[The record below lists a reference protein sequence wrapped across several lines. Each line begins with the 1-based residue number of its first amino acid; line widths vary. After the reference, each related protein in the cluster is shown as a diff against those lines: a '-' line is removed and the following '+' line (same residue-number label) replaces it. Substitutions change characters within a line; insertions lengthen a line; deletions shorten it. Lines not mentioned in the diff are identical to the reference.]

1 MAVYSEEYKGYNI
14 EIDNDDDI
22 TSPRID
28 CDNLGTMVCFHRNY
42 NLGDKGHDYR
52 SGNYNSWDELQSAIV
67 KDHTPAVILPLYLYD
82 HSGITMNTTGFHC
95 PWDSGQV
102 GFIYV
107 SKAKVR
113 EEYSTKRITKK
124 ILETVIKVLVSEVET
139 YDQYLRGEIYSYVI
153 EDSDEEVIDSCCGF
167 YGDYEEHCLP
177 EAKNS
182 VDYLIEQ
189 AKKEAKEEAEKN
201 QMQLA
206 LSA

>member
-1 MAVYSEEYKGYNI
+1 
-14 EIDNDDDI
+14 
-22 TSPRID
+22 
-28 CDNLGTMVCFHRNY
+28 
-42 NLGDKGHDYR
+42 
-52 SGNYNSWDELQSAIV
+52 
-67 KDHTPAVILPLYLYD
+67 
-82 HSGITMNTTGFHC
+82 MNTTGFHC

-107 SKAKVR
+107 SKTKVR

-124 ILETVIKVLVSEVET
+124 ILETVTKVLVGEVET

-153 EDSDEEVIDSCCGF
+153 EDAEEEVIDSCCGL

-189 AKKEAKEEAEKN
+189 AKKKAKEEAEKN